1 MNDNLVISES
11 IDAEEVKSKKFSLK
25 KVATFFFSLA
35 LMITGTSSFA
45 SAASTDSG
53 MENLGTLFTQI
64 TGWITSI
71 VSTIT
76 ASPILLL
83 GLGIFVVGAIIG
95 LAYRL
100 IRG

>member
-1 MNDNLVISES
+1 MFDVTLFLADATTDASLSNLRTV
-11 IDAEEVKSKKFSLK
+11 
-25 KVATFFFSLA
+25 
-35 LMITGTSSFA
+35 
-45 SAASTDSG
+45 
-53 MENLGTLFTQI
+53 FTQI
-64 TGWITSI
+64 TNWVQNI

-76 ASPILLL
+76 ASPILMV

>member
-1 MNDNLVISES
+1 MFDVTLMLA
-11 IDAEEVKSKKFSLK
+11 DATSD
-25 KVATFFFSLA
+25 AA
-35 LMITGTSSFA
+35 LS
-45 SAASTDSG
+45 
-53 MENLGTLFTQI
+53 NLGTIFTQI
-64 TGWITSI
+64 TTWVHNI

-76 ASPILLL
+76 ASPILMV

>member
-1 MNDNLVISES
+1 MFDVS
-11 IDAEEVKSKKFSLK
+11 IMLADATADASL
-25 KVATFFFSLA
+25 S
-35 LMITGTSSFA
+35 
-45 SAASTDSG
+45 
-53 MENLGTLFTQI
+53 NLGAVFTQI
-64 TGWITSI
+64 TTWVQNI

-76 ASPILLL
+76 ASPILMV

>member
-1 MNDNLVISES
+1 MFDVTLFLA
-11 IDAEEVKSKKFSLK
+11 DATTDASL
-25 KVATFFFSLA
+25 S
-35 LMITGTSSFA
+35 
-45 SAASTDSG
+45 
-53 MENLGTLFTQI
+53 NLGTVFTQI
-64 TGWITSI
+64 TNWVQNI

-76 ASPILLL
+76 ASPILMV

>member
-1 MNDNLVISES
+1 MFDVTLMLA
-11 IDAEEVKSKKFSLK
+11 DAT
-25 KVATFFFSLA
+25 ADAA
-35 LMITGTSSFA
+35 LT
-45 SAASTDSG
+45 
-53 MENLGTLFTQI
+53 NLGTIFTQI
-64 TGWITSI
+64 TTWVQNI

-76 ASPILLL
+76 ASPILMV